1 MRTPNR
7 DRCGPAL
14 AALCAALVIILCAP
28 PAGALDATYQVLPNA
43 TSYAAR
49 VEIMGASN
57 YMFADTDMLGEN
69 IPVAVTNV
77 TLVAENGTTVDFNW
91 TNPWNAPSSIVFPKG
106 NYTVAYIAPLSN
118 NQLQGSYLSPYNVT
132 VTLPGA
138 YDVRNPLLAG
148 LSQGA
153 NVTRLPDNST
163 QVSWNQTLSFDLR
176 FYDQARE
183 DLLYLFA
190 EFMVILAAILLLP
203 FFLIRKPPEE

>member
-1 MRTPNR
+1 
-7 DRCGPAL
+7 
-14 AALCAALVIILCAP
+14 
-28 PAGALDATYQVLPNA
+28 
-43 TSYAAR
+43 
-49 VEIMGASN
+49 
-57 YMFADTDMLGEN
+57 MFADTDVLGEN

-77 TLVAENGTTVDFNW
+77 TLIAENGTAVDFNW
-91 TNPWNAPSSIVFPKG
+91 TTPWNAPSSIIFPKG
-106 NYTVAYIAPLSN
+106 NYTVGYIAPLNN
-118 NQLQGSYLSPYNVT
+118 NQLQESYLSPYNVS
-132 VTLPGA
+132 VTMPGE

-163 QVSWNQTLSFDLR
+163 QVLWNQTLSFDLR

-203 FFLIRKPPEE
+203 FFLTRKPPEE